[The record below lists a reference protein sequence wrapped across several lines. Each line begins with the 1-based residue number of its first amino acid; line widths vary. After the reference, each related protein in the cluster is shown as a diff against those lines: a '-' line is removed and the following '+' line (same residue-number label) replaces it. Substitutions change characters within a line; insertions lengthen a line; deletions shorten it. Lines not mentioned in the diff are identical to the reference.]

1 MIEEV
6 QMYREIHA
14 ERRQLV
20 NVTIDLSTSTR

>member
-6 QMYREIHA
+6 QKYREIHA

-20 NVTIDLSTSTR
+20 NVTIDLSTNM